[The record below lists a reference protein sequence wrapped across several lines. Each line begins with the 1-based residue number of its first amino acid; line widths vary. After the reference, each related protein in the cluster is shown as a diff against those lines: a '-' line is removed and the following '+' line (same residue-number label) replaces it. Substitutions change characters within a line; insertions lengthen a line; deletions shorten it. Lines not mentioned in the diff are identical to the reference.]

1 MVAEAANP
9 KSKQTI
15 LKAAKARRE
24 EQLKHQHAAAAKDG
38 SSGAG
43 QAAASTAE
51 GVSHVAG

>member
-24 EQLKHQHAAAAKDG
+24 EQLKHQHATAAKDG